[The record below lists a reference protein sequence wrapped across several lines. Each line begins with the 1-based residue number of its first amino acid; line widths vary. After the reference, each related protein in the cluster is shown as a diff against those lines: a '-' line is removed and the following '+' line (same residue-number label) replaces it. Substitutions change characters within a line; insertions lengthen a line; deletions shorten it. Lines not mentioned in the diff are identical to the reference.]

1 MLETPG
7 RLRRLAEELEELGL
21 GLSGVAGDAL
31 VDEVEHA
38 LRPPVHE
45 RRIPSSGSIVLPTTD
60 PESWADATDLEIT
73 RASAESQPLDA
84 ARRFADG
91 LSSWVVRSL
100 HDPIEWLVFDRPAGS
115 ERDLVVIARA
125 TGATIVQRH
134 PSGIVRVVGEFGVLR
149 WDGYRWHHES
159 SIDSW
164 IDVVHTCGDPHDI
177 DITRA
182 FLDFAVH
189 DLGANGI
196 GALLVFRDT
205 ETAGPD
211 VDHKLPIPPPIRIY
225 RPADL
230 APLRHALGQID
241 GAAVFGPD
249 GVLRQLGVHL
259 MPSDEAARIVDG
271 FRGTR
276 HTSGLRYSYDDPAAT
291 VITVSEDG
299 PVAVFRR
306 GVILG
311 QSDPVI
317 NLAPGTSG

>member
-7 RLRRLAEELEELGL
+7 RLRRLAEELEEVGIDLG
-21 GLSGVAGDAL
+21 GVERDAL
-31 VDEVEHA
+31 VEEVDRA

-45 RRIPSSGSIVLPTTD
+45 RRIPSSGSIVHPRTA
-60 PESWADATDLEIT
+60 PELWARETGLVIT
-73 RASAESQPLDA
+73 RASAEGQPIDA

-91 LSSWVVRSL
+91 LSSWLVRSP
-100 HDPIEWLVFDRPAGS
+100 DGPIEWLVFNRPAGS
-115 ERDLVVIARA
+115 ERDLGVIARA

-134 PSGIVRVVGEFGVLR
+134 PDGLVRVVGATGVLR
-149 WDGYRWHHES
+149 WDGYGWHHES
-159 SIDSW
+159 PIDSW
-164 IDVVHTCGDPHDI
+164 IDVVHSCGDPHDI
-177 DITRA
+177 AITRDL
-182 FLDFAVH
+182 LDFAVH

-196 GALLVFRDT
+196 GALLVYRDT
-205 ETAGPD
+205 ETSGPD
-211 VDHKLPIPPPIRIY
+211 VDHKLPVPPPIRID
-225 RPADL
+225 RPTDL
-230 APLRHALGQID
+230 APLRHALAQID

-259 MPSDEAARIVDG
+259 MPSDEAARTVDG

-306 GVILG
+306 GAILG
-311 QSDPVI
+311 RSHPVV
-317 NLAPGTSG
+317 